1 LSDQGRVIANFGAA
15 VAVQLDNGQLI
26 QAVPLTKL
34 PLLVAGDIVECED
47 ERVSKLLDR
56 TSVLQRGD
64 QRGKA
69 HPLAA
74 NLTHLAIVSAQP
86 PGFDKLLIDQ
96 FCVAAENANIA
107 PIIILNKIDLYTD
120 EERSELD
127 AVLATYEQMDY
138 HTLAVSRDTA
148 EGMQSLLDL
157 LQDKSVA
164 LVGASGVGKS
174 SLIKFLLPDRDVREG
189 AISAVTGFGAHTT
202 SVTYWYELGQGSIID
217 SPGVRQFTFAELDK
231 VDVRSGY
238 VDIAR
243 AAMDCKFANC
253 SHHHEP
259 SCAVKDAVENKA
271 IAAWRYN
278 NYIKLTEE

>member
-127 AVLATYEQMDY
+127 AVL
-138 HTLAVSRDTA
+138 
-148 EGMQSLLDL
+148 
-157 LQDKSVA
+157 DKSVA